1 MASISDT
8 TVTVHLDFDL
18 NGEPVT
24 HLMRTPA
31 SVESDRRGMTVH
43 LHLDGAQLAK
53 ALLPEL
59 MRLIQQQTRTGVDT
73 AARRGL

>member
-1 MASISDT
+1 MASNE
-8 TVTVHLDFDL
+8 VTLHVSLDVDL

-31 SVESDRRGMTVH
+31 SVESDKRGMTVH
-43 LHLDGAQLAK
+43 LHLDAAQLAK

-59 MRLIQQQTRTGVDT
+59 MTLLRQQTRTDT
-73 AARRGL
+73 VTRRSL

>member
-24 HLMRTPA
+24 HTMRTPA
-31 SVESDRRGMTVH
+31 SVESDKRGMTLH

-59 MRLIQQQTRTGVDT
+59 MALIRQQTRTGVDT
-73 AARRGL
+73 VARRSL

>member
-1 MASISDT
+1 MACIDT
-8 TVTVHLDFDL
+8 TISVHLDFDL

-24 HLMRTPA
+24 HLLRTPA
-31 SVESDRRGMTVH
+31 SIESDKRGMTIH

-59 MRLIQQQTRTGVDT
+59 MALLRQQTRAGVDT
-73 AARRGL
+73 VARRSI

>member
-1 MASISDT
+1 MACIDT
-8 TVTVHLDFDL
+8 TISVHFDFDL

-24 HLMRTPA
+24 HLLRTPA
-31 SVESDRRGMTVH
+31 SVESDKRGMTVH

-59 MRLIQQQTRTGVDT
+59 MRLIHEQQTRTDT
-73 AARRGL
+73 VTRRGL

>member
-1 MASISDT
+1 MASNE
-8 TVTVHLDFDL
+8 VTLHVTLDVDL

-24 HLMRTPA
+24 RLLRTPA
-31 SVESDRRGMTVH
+31 SVESARAGMTVH

-59 MRLIQQQTRTGVDT
+59 MRLIQQQTRAGVDT
-73 AARRGL
+73 VARRSL